1 MALLLVGLVKLGM
14 GRKLVRRKTGPW
26 AFRRAHKPKPYPIR
40 KSKLQFYSKG
50 PLKPN
55 SIIKSKFDLVLEA
68 SETLMKD
75 MPEVPLTVGL
85 VSRMSETLMEEKT
98 KAPPVGLVPK
108 ISARVSFGF
117 VPTSFGVA
125 NVPWT
130 ASSLSTFLEIMSE
143 SKILASFA
151 VVDWPSDG
159 GKPKPVKSL
168 LRRGFLNPLS
178 PLQGSFRY
186 GPCNHILGWLREG
199 FVGQRISRVS
209 WLKGFG
215 LLI

>member
-1 MALLLVGLVKLGM
+1 MGARRVLGPL
-14 GRKLVRRKTGPW
+14 GEHTS
-26 AFRRAHKPKPYPIR
+26 PKPYPIR
-40 KSKLQFYSKG
+40 KSKLQFYSEG

-68 SETLMKD
+68 PETLMKD

-98 KAPPVGLVPK
+98 EAPPMVGLVPK

-143 SKILASFA
+143 SKILASSA

-186 GPCNHILGWLREG
+186 GPCNHILGWL
-199 FVGQRISRVS
+199 
-209 WLKGFG
+209 
-215 LLI
+215 